1 MFRTLMLL
9 LITAAVPAITTQQ
22 SLSSDAATAVVKE
35 TSRLVRENYV
45 FADKADGIV
54 SKLENQL
61 ADGRYAVTDPQQLA
75 TRLTED
81 LQAVTSDKHMS
92 VKFNPEQAAGLRGP
106 RAQGSD
112 AFRQQQMTSS
122 NYGILEMRVLA
133 GNVRYVN
140 ISPGF
145 FWDPNKSPRVLDDAM
160 RFLGGGDAYILDIRT
175 NGGGSPATV
184 RYIVS
189 HFMDPGQK
197 LMTYHMGQG
206 RTSDSRTGPVPAGKL
221 PTKPLYLLTSPRS
234 ASAAE
239 EFASHIKNFKLGKLI
254 GGTTAGAGHRNGLFG
269 TPEGFVVSVS
279 VGTAIHPVTNTGWEG
294 TGVAADVVVPVAEAL
309 DVAHADAL
317 KELIEKAT
325 GPQKAELQK
334 ALDGLAA
341 KKQ

>member
-1 MFRTLMLL
+1 MFRTLLFL
-9 LITAAVPAITTQQ
+9 LISMAAAGDPAQP
-22 SLSSDAATAVVKE
+22 SLSSDTAASVVKE
-35 TSRLVRENYV
+35 MARLVRENYV

-54 SKLENQL
+54 AKLEKQL
-61 ADGRYAVTDPQQLA
+61 ADGRYAVTDPQALA

-92 VKFNPEQAAGLRGP
+92 VKFNPEQAAGLSGPRGP
-106 RAQGSD
+106 GND
-112 AFRQQQMTSS
+112 AFRQQQMVSS
-122 NYGILEMRVLA
+122 NYGVLEMRVLP

-145 FWDPNKSPRVLDDAM
+145 FWDPARSPQALDDAM

-184 RYIVS
+184 RYVVS
-189 HFMDPGQK
+189 HFMDAGQK
-197 LMTYHMGQG
+197 LMMYRIGPD
-206 RTSDSRTGPVPAGKL
+206 RTSESRTEAVPAGKL
-221 PTKPLYLLTSPRS
+221 AAKPLYLLTSSRS

-239 EFASHIKNFKLGKLI
+239 EFASHIKNFKLGKLV
-254 GGTTAGAGHRNGLFG
+254 GATTAGAGHRNSLFG
-269 TPEGFVVSVS
+269 TPEGFVISVS
-279 VGTAIHPVTNTGWEG
+279 VGTAIHPVTGTGWEG
-294 TGVAADVVVPVAEAL
+294 TGVVPDIAVPVADAL

-317 KELIEKAT
+317 KDLVAKAT
-325 GPQKAELQK
+325 GPQKVELQK